1 MKTYTIRT
9 GGQRW
14 RQQGKSMEAAAVA
27 AFKVRPPKRPGTLT
41 EMTGPERVPHYMKT
55 IPLLKRAGFSV
66 PPESE
71 TSANE

>member
-1 MKTYTIRT
+1 
-9 GGQRW
+9 
-14 RQQGKSMEAAAVA
+14 MEAAAVA
-27 AFKVRPPKRPGTLT
+27 AFKTRPPKRPGTLT

-71 TSANE
+71 EAGHDAD